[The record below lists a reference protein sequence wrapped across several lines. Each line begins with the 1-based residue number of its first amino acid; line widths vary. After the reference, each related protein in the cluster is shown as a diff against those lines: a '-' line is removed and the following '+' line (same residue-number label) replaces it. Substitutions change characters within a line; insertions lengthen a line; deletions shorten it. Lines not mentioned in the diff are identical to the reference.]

1 MTKKQ
6 NNDRKDGGIP
16 QFLLSLQEEIAV
28 MGIKRILLSF
38 FLLAVSLAASAKV
51 DYDSIV
57 AKYHPDMTEGMI
69 YIDKQELMLTLFSP
83 DGKVL
88 AEFPVAC
95 GKNIGQKQKSGD
107 FKTPEGMFYISQI
120 QDASQWGHDFN
131 DGKGFIRHAYGP
143 WFMRLD
149 TGRHKGIGIHG
160 THAPESIGTRATE
173 GCIRL
178 RNEDL
183 EQLHSL
189 VKVGTT
195 VIITPDADR

>member
-1 MTKKQ
+1 
-6 NNDRKDGGIP
+6 
-16 QFLLSLQEEIAV
+16 
-28 MGIKRILLSF
+28 MGIKRTFLSF
-38 FLLAVSLAASAKV
+38 LLLAVSLVASAKA

-57 AKYHPDMTEGMI
+57 AKYGPDVTEGLI
-69 YIDKQELMLTLFSP
+69 YIDKQELMLTLFSS
-83 DGKVL
+83 DGEVL
-88 AEFPVAC
+88 AVFPVAC
-95 GKNIGQKQKSGD
+95 GRNIGQKQKSGD
-107 FKTPEGMFYISQI
+107 NKTPEGVFHICQI
-120 QDASQWGHDFN
+120 QDSSKWGHDFN

-143 WFMRLD
+143 WFMRLA

-183 EQLHSL
+183 EQLYSL

-195 VIITPDADR
+195 VIITPDAER